1 MYGTDVTDEKPY
13 RSINELITHIPVD
26 FVKTFPRE
34 PIGVFVLT
42 KLVFFFCFFLS
53 TCRHVQQRIHLTMDV
68 DMKVKDEVDK
78 EKDRDY
84 DRDRER
90 DRDRDREPR
99 RDRDRDRDRDRERDR
114 ERRDSGK
121 HTPLWLRQNNLFT

>member
-42 KLVFFFCFFLS
+42 KLVFFFLLFPFNLPPRPAAHTS
-53 TCRHVQQRIHLTMDV
+53 YYGRRHESQGR
-68 DMKVKDEVDK
+68 
-78 EKDRDY
+78 
-84 DRDRER
+84 
-90 DRDRDREPR
+90 
-99 RDRDRDRDRDRERDR
+99 
-114 ERRDSGK
+114 S
-121 HTPLWLRQNNLFT
+121 

>member
-42 KLVFFFCFFLS
+42 KLVFFFFSFLVHFLS
-53 TCRHVQQRIHLTMDV
+53 VFYFEFSRL
-68 DMKVKDEVDK
+68 
-78 EKDRDY
+78 
-84 DRDRER
+84 
-90 DRDRDREPR
+90 
-99 RDRDRDRDRDRERDR
+99 
-114 ERRDSGK
+114 
-121 HTPLWLRQNNLFT
+121 LNNIIVIKQLFPPFN